1 MQDLKE
7 RRVDCFPRALQA
19 GERAGP
25 ARVGGVKLTGGGG
38 TRGREGGIQ
47 TACTLGA
54 VAGGRVQAC
63 PRLLSTSAEPR
74 APVHT
79 RPSSPLPAQESRAA
93 RGRLA
98 GSGPF
103 SSFNSEPPAEK
114 LARAPQAAAPNPTC
128 TGGERGRVPARRGH
142 SRRPVFLSTSQA
154 GLSRRVLLTRNVV
167 TAWKRNVPTV
177 LRFYHK
183 RMHVL
188 LTLKILPV
196 SISGYLA
203 KRRPPFSAQ
212 HCDYKGCGL
221 SGDFQIYS
229 PQPTRNTVL

>member
-1 MQDLKE
+1 MEEEPGGGREASKQPAHSVLWPGAE
-7 RRVDCFPRALQA
+7 SRPVHVSSAQA
-19 GERAGP
+19 QSPELLCTHGP
-25 ARVGGVKLTGGGG
+25 APHSQHRKAEQPG
-38 TRGREGGIQ
+38 EDWP
-47 TACTLGA
+47 A
-54 VAGGRVQAC
+54 VAPSAHLTQSPQQRSLPEPLRPL
-63 PRLLSTSAEPR
+63 PRTP
-74 APVHT
+74 
-79 RPSSPLPAQESRAA
+79 PAQE
-93 RGRLA
+93 
-98 GSGPF
+98 
-103 SSFNSEPPAEK
+103 
-114 LARAPQAAAPNPTC
+114 
-128 TGGERGRVPARRGH
+128 GGEAGCRARRGH

-229 PQPTRNTVL
+229 PQPTRNTLSWDLAHAHTHTHSTLIVLF